1 MQTAIIIMTIL
12 GCDDTATQC
21 HFVEM
26 LDQRW
31 ATIQDCDAETEQR
44 LSDYNTI
51 NYPVVVAVCQTP
63 GDSGL
68 AEAASETGSRLAGG
82 SGQAAAGTDG
92 HSGPP
97 TGGENRD
104 LDTSLLPPAD
114 IPAASIDTS
123 PEPGVPVAAAAGETP
138 GFARR
143 MLETITDAL
152 PTSENLKTLIEK
164 PVHVVTDQYSW
175 MARRFEK

>member
-68 AEAASETGSRLAGG
+68 AEAASETGSRLAGALG
-82 SGQAAAGTDG
+82 PSGCRNRWTFRI
-92 HSGPP
+92 PP

-114 IPAASIDTS
+114 IPAASIGTS
-123 PEPGVPVAAAAGETP
+123 PEPGVPVAAEPGKHPGLPGECST
-138 GFARR
+138 RS
-143 MLETITDAL
+143 
-152 PTSENLKTLIEK
+152 PTLCRHPKISK
-164 PVHVVTDQYSW
+164 P
-175 MARRFEK
+175 